1 MTVPNSQPPTPKEI
15 ATGDRHQEL
24 GVGGW
29 KSGVES
35 SKAAQQQPLVNL
47 QEIAEI
53 ELFIVK
59 RMKEFTVG
67 DHASVFK
74 GGGFNFVGVRDWQP
88 GDRTSHIDWAQ
99 SSMTNFS
106 PMITRDFEQDSNA
119 TIIAVADASLSTRC
133 GVRGVPIAAAIARA
147 VAAAGLS
154 AMFFQDLFGLV
165 TFDDRFEEVTVARPK
180 IGRSHLLYCLD
191 LYQAGERTPPVERAD
206 AGRAGSSRLDQSR
219 DIIVAIES
227 QVRKSS
233 LIPVISDFL
242 FPDAARIIGEL
253 ALLNAVHDVF
263 LLMADVRFAYELPS
277 VSDGWVEAYDVETGR
292 SRVFSR
298 RELRRLASRVGEWQD
313 DIERTAR
320 DAGIDV
326 VRVGLDRW
334 QMETAL
340 VEFTAE
346 RRLRKM

>member
-1 MTVPNSQPPTPKEI
+1 M
-15 ATGDRHQEL
+15 
-24 GVGGW
+24 GVDP
-29 KSGVES
+29 E
-35 SKAAQQQPLVNL
+35 QPLVNL

-53 ELFIVK
+53 ELFIIK

-88 GDRTSHIDWAQ
+88 GDRMSAIDWAQ

-106 PMITRDFEQDSNA
+106 PLITRDFEQDSNA
-119 TIIAVADASLSTRC
+119 TIVAVADASLSTRC
-133 GVRGVPIAAAIARA
+133 GVGGTLIGAAIARA

-154 AMFFQDLFGLV
+154 AMFFQDMFGLV
-165 TFDDRFEEVTVARPK
+165 TFDDRFSQLAVARPK

-191 LYQAGERTPPVERAD
+191 LYQHRRELDPGEEP
-206 AGRAGSSRLDQSR
+206 R

-227 QVRKSS
+227 QLRKTS
-233 LIPVISDFL
+233 LVPVISDFL
-242 FPDAARIIGEL
+242 FPDAGRIIGEL
-253 ALLNAVHDVF
+253 AILNAVHDIF
-263 LLMADVRFAYELPS
+263 LLMADVRFAYELPG
-277 VSDGWVEAYDVETGR
+277 VSDGWIEVFDVERGET
-292 SRVFSR
+292 RVFSR
-298 RELRRLASRVGEWQD
+298 RELRRLAGRVGEWQNEV
-313 DIERTAR
+313 ERIAR
-320 DAGIDV
+320 DAGLDV

-334 QMETAL
+334 QMETTL

>member
-1 MTVPNSQPPTPKEI
+1 MSWGSPSDPT
-15 ATGDRHQEL
+15 T
-24 GVGGW
+24 
-29 KSGVES
+29 
-35 SKAAQQQPLVNL
+35 AAGEEPLVNL
-47 QEIAEI
+47 REIAEI

-59 RMKEFTVG
+59 RMKEFTLG

-74 GGGFNFVGVRDWQP
+74 GGGFNFVGTRDWEP
-88 GDRTSHIDWAQ
+88 GDRMSSIDWAQ

-106 PMITRDFEQDSNA
+106 PLITRDFEQDSNA

-133 GVRGVPIAAAIARA
+133 GVSGVPIAAAIGRA

-165 TFDDRFEEVTVARPK
+165 TFDDRFQQLAVARPK
-180 IGRSHLLYCLD
+180 IGRPHLLYCLD
-191 LYQAGERTPPVERAD
+191 LYQDRRTPDPAEER
-206 AGRAGSSRLDQSR
+206 R
-219 DIIVAIES
+219 DIVVAIES
-227 QVRKSS
+227 QVRKAS
-233 LIPVISDFL
+233 LVPVISDFL
-242 FPDAARIIGEL
+242 FANARDVIREL

-263 LLMADVRFAYELPS
+263 LLMADTRFAYEIP
-277 VSDGWVEAYDVETGR
+277 VVADGWIEAYDIESGR
-292 SRVFSR
+292 TRVLSR
-298 RELRRLASRVGEWQD
+298 RELRRLARRVVEWQD
-313 DIERTAR
+313 EIERMAR
-320 DAGIDV
+320 DAGLDV

>member
-1 MTVPNSQPPTPKEI
+1 MV
-15 ATGDRHQEL
+15 
-24 GVGGW
+24 VGNW
-29 KSGVES
+29 ESGVEG
-35 SKAAQQQPLVNL
+35 AEPLVNL
-47 QEIAEI
+47 REIAEI
-53 ELFIVK
+53 ELFISK
-59 RMKEFTVG
+59 RMKEFTLG

-74 GGGFNFVGVRDWQP
+74 GSGFNFVGVREWEP
-88 GDRTSHIDWAQ
+88 GDRMSSIDWAQ
-99 SSMTNFS
+99 SSMNNFS

-119 TIIAVADASLSTRC
+119 TIVAVADASMSTRC
-133 GVRGVPIAAAIARA
+133 GAAGVPIAAAVARA

-165 TFDDRFEEVTVARPK
+165 TFDDQFRQLASARPR

-191 LYQAGERTPPVERAD
+191 LYQKRRVPDPEEER
-206 AGRAGSSRLDQSR
+206 R
-219 DIIVAIES
+219 DIIVAVEG
-227 QVRKSS
+227 QLRKAS

-242 FPDAARIIGEL
+242 FPDAERVIREL

-263 LLMADVRFAYELPS
+263 LLMADVRFAYELPAMT
-277 VSDGWVEAYDVETGR
+277 DGWIETVDVESGR
-292 SRVFSR
+292 TRVLSR
-298 RELRRLASRVGEWQD
+298 RELRRLADRVGGWQD
-313 DIERTAR
+313 QVEAMAR
-320 DAGIDV
+320 SAGLDV

>member
-1 MTVPNSQPPTPKEI
+1 VILVTSGQPNREQGAPMAADPRELRALRSSVED
-15 ATGDRHQEL
+15 GD
-24 GVGGW
+24 
-29 KSGVES
+29 
-35 SKAAQQQPLVNL
+35 ALVNL
-47 QEIAEI
+47 REIAEI

-74 GGGFNFVGVRDWQP
+74 GGGFNFVGTRDWEP
-88 GDRTSHIDWAQ
+88 GDRMSSIDWAQ

-106 PMITRDFEQDSNA
+106 PLITRDFEQDSNA
-119 TIIAVADASLSTRC
+119 TIVAVADASLSTRC
-133 GVRGVPIAAAIARA
+133 GVAGVPIAAAIARA

-165 TFDDRFEEVTVARPK
+165 TFDDTFSQVAVARPK

-191 LYQAGERTPPVERAD
+191 LYQHRLTPEPGEER
-206 AGRAGSSRLDQSR
+206 R
-219 DIIVAIES
+219 DIIVAIEG
-227 QVRKSS
+227 QLRKSS
-233 LIPVISDFL
+233 LVPVISDFL
-242 FPDAARIIGEL
+242 FPDAARVIREL

-263 LLMADVRFAYELPS
+263 LLMADVRFAYELPV
-277 VSDGWVEAYDVETGR
+277 VSDGWIEAYDVESGR
-292 SRVFSR
+292 TRVLSR
-298 RELRRLASRVGEWQD
+298 RELRRLAERVVAWQD
-313 DIERTAR
+313 DIERVAR
-320 DAGIDV
+320 DAGLDV